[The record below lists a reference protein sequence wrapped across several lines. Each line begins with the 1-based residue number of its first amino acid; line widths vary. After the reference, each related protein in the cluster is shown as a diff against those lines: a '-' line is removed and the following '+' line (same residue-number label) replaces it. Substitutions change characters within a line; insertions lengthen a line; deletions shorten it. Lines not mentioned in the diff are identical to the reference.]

1 MLSRRQFTV
10 FALSAAC
17 LPVLAGC
24 GIYGIGNPGVE
35 DVAGRWHETTPGA
48 GGSQGFVFTADGK
61 ASSFG
66 MPNSVATQYL
76 CYRGYMELE
85 GYDIAPDGRKLRF
98 KRSFVVEKPEDN
110 VMIWKD
116 GLLRRTFVR
125 Q

>member
-1 MLSRRQFTV
+1 MISRRQFSV
-10 FALSAAC
+10 FAISAAC

-35 DVAGRWHETTPGA
+35 DVAGRWRETTKGA
-48 GGSQGFVFTADGK
+48 GTNQGFVFTADGK

-66 MPNSVATQYL
+66 TPKTVATKYM

-85 GYDIAPDGRKLRF
+85 GYDVADDGRMLRF
-98 KRSFVVEKPEDN
+98 KRSFIVEQPDDN

-116 GLLRRTFVR
+116 GLDVRTFVR
-125 Q
+125 E